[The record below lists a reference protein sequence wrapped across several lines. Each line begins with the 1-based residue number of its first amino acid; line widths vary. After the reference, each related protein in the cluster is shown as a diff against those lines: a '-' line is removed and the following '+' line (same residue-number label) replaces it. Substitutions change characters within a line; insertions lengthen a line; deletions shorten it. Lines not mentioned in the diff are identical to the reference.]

1 MIAITEIQMSYLIK
15 LDQVSVEFGDR
26 RVLDT
31 IDLNL
36 QAGEIT
42 TLIGP
47 NGAGKS
53 TMVKVVTGLQ
63 APTSGIV
70 HRKPDLR
77 IGYVPQKLALNSTL
91 PLTVDR
97 FMRLGG
103 KYPQSE
109 IKSALSQV
117 KAGHL
122 HHADMHK
129 LSGGETQRVLLARS
143 LLRKPHLLVLD
154 EPVQGVDVNGQLEMY
169 SLIAD
174 IRHQFNCA
182 ILMVS
187 HDLHL
192 VMAKT
197 DHVICL
203 HHHICCSGAPDAISQ
218 HPEYM
223 ALFGQQSAEQLAL
236 YHHHHN
242 HDHDLAGN
250 TIGPCQ
256 HDHSH
261 EQTVNHD

>member
-1 MIAITEIQMSYLIK
+1 MSYLIK
-15 LDQVSVEFGDR
+15 LEQATVEFGGR
-26 RVLDT
+26 RVLDG
-31 IDLNL
+31 IDLKL
-36 QAGEIT
+36 EAGEIT

-63 APTSGIV
+63 QTTSGIV
-70 HRKPDLR
+70 HRKPGLR
-77 IGYVPQKLALNSTL
+77 IGYVPQKLTLNSTL

-103 KYPQSE
+103 KYSQSA
-109 IKSALSQV
+109 IVDALTQV
-117 KAGHL
+117 RAQHL
-122 HHADMHK
+122 HHADMHR
-129 LSGGETQRVLLARS
+129 LSGGETQRVLLARA

-169 SLIAD
+169 SLIAN
-174 IRHQFNCA
+174 IRTSLKCA

-218 HPEYM
+218 HPEYV

-256 HDHSH
+256 HEHAAPSHS
-261 EQTVNHD
+261 EASQQ